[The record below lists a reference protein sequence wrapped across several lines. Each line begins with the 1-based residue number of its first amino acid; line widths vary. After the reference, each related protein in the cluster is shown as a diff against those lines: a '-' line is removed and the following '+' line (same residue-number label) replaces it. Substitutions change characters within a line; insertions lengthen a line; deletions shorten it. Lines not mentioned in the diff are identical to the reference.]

1 MFISNAEKTQI
12 FLSLEVMQAQILNLE
27 TELVL
32 ARERVAKLEVIS
44 VDPQKRQGR
53 EWSQEQRKKQSD
65 FMKQRH
71 ADEMAK
77 RAGL

>member
-12 FLSLEVMQAQILNLE
+12 FLSLEVMQAQIRNLE

-32 ARERVAKLEVIS
+32 ARERVAKLEVVP

-71 ADEMAK
+71 ANEMAK
-77 RAGL
+77 KDGV

>member
-1 MFISNAEKTQI
+1 MFISNAEKVQI

-32 ARERVAKLEVIS
+32 ARERVAKLEVVP

-53 EWSQEQRKKQSD
+53 EWNEEQRKKQSD

-77 RAGL
+77 RAKV